1 MENIKLETTG
11 QKHISNLA
19 TDIKKLIADISN
31 GKPANMTEENMD
43 VFLNN
48 IKEAMLAWNTPPVK
62 TDKEGQLRMSV
73 LGKPPRQLW
82 YDKHSPKE
90 RRDDDAGLN
99 LKFLYGHI
107 IEHLVLYLAEL
118 AGHKIEDQQ
127 KKVEI
132 DGITGHID
140 SKIDGEICD
149 VKSASPFSF
158 KKFQSGEIVGD
169 DPFGYHAQ
177 LSGYETAMG
186 TKAGGFLVVDKSS
199 GDICFYKPDDMA
211 KPNVKSL
218 IKTLKS
224 TLEQDTPP
232 EKCYDYK
239 TEKNGNKTLATG
251 CMFCPHKWEC
261 HADAN
266 SGKGLRV
273 FKYSNKNVMLAE
285 VVKQPNVDEITNQ
298 YKEQLKNHGK
308 RTSTQTSA
316 N

>member
-31 GKPANMTEENMD
+31 GKPANMTEENMN

-118 AGHKIEDQQ
+118 
-127 KKVEI
+127 VR
-132 DGITGHID
+132 
-140 SKIDGEICD
+140 S
-149 VKSASPFSF
+149 
-158 KKFQSGEIVGD
+158 
-169 DPFGYHAQ
+169 
-177 LSGYETAMG
+177 
-186 TKAGGFLVVDKSS
+186 
-199 GDICFYKPDDMA
+199 
-211 KPNVKSL
+211 
-218 IKTLKS
+218 
-224 TLEQDTPP
+224 
-232 EKCYDYK
+232 
-239 TEKNGNKTLATG
+239 
-251 CMFCPHKWEC
+251 
-261 HADAN
+261 
-266 SGKGLRV
+266 
-273 FKYSNKNVMLAE
+273 
-285 VVKQPNVDEITNQ
+285 
-298 YKEQLKNHGK
+298 
-308 RTSTQTSA
+308 
-316 N
+316 